1 MQNAPSIR
9 AWQRASEDDCSAVE
23 RGLALNA
30 EDRPRRDIIERLTCD
45 LHVDLIPFQTVEGSP
60 VDGFVS
66 EHARL
71 APMVD
76 DGLVHVNG
84 DKTKVTEEAAPSC
97 VRSALCLMPI
107 CKPARAA
114 TPVPSRYRRR
124 AAG

>member
-1 MQNAPSIR
+1 MQSAPSIR
-9 AWQRASEDDCSAVE
+9 AWQRAIEDDCSAVE

-30 EDRPRRDIIERLTCD
+30 EDRCRGDIIERLTCD
-45 LHVDLIPFQTVEGSP
+45 SHVDLIPFQTVEGSP

-84 DKTKVTEEAAPSC
+84 NKTKVTEEGRAFVCLVCAVFDAYLQTSKG
-97 VRSALCLMPI
+97 RHSSAI
-107 CKPARAA
+107 
-114 TPVPSRYRRR
+114 
-124 AAG
+124 